1 MKKILT
7 FSVVAALIIIA
18 AACQKEAPNFEYYYY
33 APEDIEVLNQHL
45 DVPTASVYDYDVKLP
60 NHLLG
65 FGVAGVFIANHDR
78 ATLGRVLFYDED
90 LSKDR
95 SISCASCHNQS
106 IAFSDNKA
114 FSDGIEGRQT
124 ARNSQPLGS
133 IVNFAAY
140 YGVDRFGSNSIQFFW
155 DERAGTVMDQCR
167 ETFANPN
174 EMGMKMNEIV
184 ARVKEKEYYP
194 ILFKKAFGN
203 GLINEENVLNALAEF
218 INSMGSFN
226 SKYDQV
232 FSREAPGRQVTDD
245 FAGFSQLENQ
255 GKRLYQQNCA
265 SCHGQNISRPQVI
278 MAHNGLEMRN
288 NDKGKGGHTGRS
300 SDEGLFKVHTLR
312 NIALTAP
319 YMHDGRFATLDDVLD
334 HYSHGIQS
342 HPNLGSQLKNGLQ
355 PKKMNFTDTER
366 EALKAFLHTLTDE
379 GFLVDVKYS
388 DPFKR

>member
-1 MKKILT
+1 MKKILL
-7 FSVVAALIIIA
+7 FSAVATLIFIA
-18 AACQKEAPNFEYYYY
+18 AACQKETPNFEYYYY
-33 APEDIEVLNQHL
+33 APEDVEVLNQHL
-45 DVPTASVYDYDVKLP
+45 DVPTESVYDYDVNLP

-95 SISCASCHNQS
+95 TISCASCHNQS
-106 IAFSDNKA
+106 RAFSDNKA

-184 ARVKEKEYYP
+184 ERVKEKEFYS
-194 ILFKKAFGN
+194 ILFKKAYGN
-203 GLINEENVLNALAEF
+203 ALINEENVLNALAEF

-232 FSREAPGRQVTDD
+232 FSKEAPGRKVTDD

-265 SCHGQNISRPQVI
+265 SCHGQSISRPQVL
-278 MAHNGLEMRN
+278 MAHNGIEIRN
-288 NDKGKGGHTGRS
+288 NDNGKGNHTGRS
-300 SDEGLFKVHTLR
+300 SDDGLFKVHTLR

-319 YMHDGRFATLDDVLD
+319 YMHDGRFATLDEVLD

-342 HPNLGSQLKNGLQ
+342 HPNLGSQLKDGTQ

-379 GFLVDVKYS
+379 SFLADVKYS
-388 DPFKR
+388 DPFKK